1 MTENPYATPHNPAPP
16 YRRLARPRTDRM
28 LAGVLA
34 GFARYFGI
42 DVTALRVIFAVG
54 VLLSWGALLL
64 AYPIAW
70 LLMPEDP
77 APPATWPTTT
87 APGPPPAA

>member
-1 MTENPYATPHNPAPP
+1 MTET
-16 YRRLARPRTDRM
+16 YRRLARPHTDRM

-34 GFARYFGI
+34 GVARYVGA
-42 DVTALRVIFAVG
+42 DVTAIRVIFAVG
-54 VLLSWGALLL
+54 VLLTWGTLAL

-77 APPATWPTTT
+77 PPA
-87 APGPPPAA
+87 GS

>member
-1 MTENPYATPHNPAPP
+1 MTET

-34 GFARYFGI
+34 GFARYLGA
-42 DVTALRVIFAVG
+42 DVTAVRVIFAVG
-54 VLLSWGALLL
+54 VVLSWGTLAL

-77 APPATWPTTT
+77 PPASY
-87 APGPPPAA
+87 